1 MKALVV
7 FGLAIVAVILSGALW
22 VRFAPLRPEHWHL
35 VPTAE
40 ASTGRPNEARLLPG
54 EGAPVYDL
62 PPAELAARLDA
73 LALAE
78 PRTERL
84 AGHPEEGFVT
94 YVQRTPFWRF
104 PDVVSLRVLPH
115 GEGATLA
122 IWSRARYGY
131 SDWGVNAARLAR
143 WLEALKPFQKP

>member
-1 MKALVV
+1 MKAVVV
-7 FGLAIVAVILSGALW
+7 FGLAVAGVIASGALW
-22 VRFAPLRPEHWHL
+22 VRLAPLRPEHWHI
-35 VPTAE
+35 VPAAE
-40 ASTGRPNEARLLPG
+40 ASTARPNEAQLLPG
-54 EGAPVYDL
+54 DGAPVYAL
-62 PPAELAARLDA
+62 RPAELAARLDA

-84 AGHPEEGFVT
+84 AGHPDDGFTT
-94 YVQRTPFWRF
+94 YVQRTPVWRF
-104 PDVVSLRVLPH
+104 PDVISVHVLPH

-143 WLEALKPFQKP
+143 WLEALKPFQQP

>member
-1 MKALVV
+1 MKALVL
-7 FGLAIVAVILSGALW
+7 FGLACVCVIAVGALW
-22 VRFAPLRPEHWHL
+22 VRLAPLRPEHWHI
-35 VPTAE
+35 VPSAE
-40 ASTGRPNEARLLPG
+40 ASTGRPNEAQMLPG
-54 EGAPVYDL
+54 ADAPVYDL
-62 PPAELAARLDA
+62 SPADLAARLDA

-84 AGHPEEGFVT
+84 AGQPEHGFTT
-94 YVQRTPFWRF
+94 YVQRSPVWRF
-104 PDVVSLRVLPH
+104 PDVISVRVLPH
-115 GEGATLA
+115 GEGAMLA